1 MTPERPRIP
10 RTVWALGLVSM
21 FMDISSE
28 MIHSLLPV
36 FLVSSLGASM
46 ALVGLIEGTAE
57 ATAAVMKVFSGW
69 LSDRLGKRK
78 LLAGIGYGLGA
89 LSKPIFPLAITPFEV
104 LGARFVDRI
113 GKGMRGAPRDALVAD
128 VTPAGQRG
136 AAFGLR
142 QALDTLGAFLGPVIA
157 LGLMVVLHGNM
168 RAVFAWAV
176 IPAALAVICLI
187 LGVEEPARK
196 PGHVAA
202 RLPIKL
208 AEIRNMGAGYWSVT
222 AVAVV
227 FTLARFSEA
236 FLVLRAR
243 DAGLSLALVPLVLI
257 TMNLVYALVAAPAGR
272 LSDRMDRRILLA
284 LGMGVLILADLILAL
299 VPSLAGVLIGTGLW
313 GLHMGLT
320 QGLFSA
326 LVADAAPA
334 RLRGTAFGLYNLAT
348 GMTLLAASLI
358 AGALWSWA
366 GAGSTFLA
374 GALMALIA
382 TAGVLFLKPPAPHPE
397 T

>member
-1 MTPERPRIP
+1 MTPERPGIP

-36 FLVSSLGASM
+36 FLVSGLGASM

-104 LGARFVDRI
+104 LGARFADRI

-128 VTPAGQRG
+128 VTPVGQRG

-157 LGLMVVLHGNM
+157 LGLMVALHGNM

-187 LGVEEPARK
+187 VGVEEPARK
-196 PGHVAA
+196 PDHMAA
-202 RLPIKL
+202 RLPIRIADIKG
-208 AEIRNMGAGYWSVT
+208 MGAGYWSVT

-243 DAGLSLALVPLVLI
+243 DAGLAIALVPLVLI
-257 TMNLVYALVAAPAGR
+257 TMNLVYAVVAAPAGR
-272 LSDRMDRRILLA
+272 LSDRMDRRSLLA
-284 LGMGVLILADLILAL
+284 IGMGVLVLADLVLAL
-299 VPSLAGVLIGTGLW
+299 IPNLAGVLIGTGLW

-348 GMTLLAASLI
+348 GLTLLAASLI
-358 AGALWSWA
+358 AGALWTWGGA
-366 GAGSTFLA
+366 GATFLA
-374 GALMALIA
+374 GALTALLA
-382 TAGVLFLKPPAPHPE
+382 TAGVLILQPPTLHPE
-397 T
+397 A